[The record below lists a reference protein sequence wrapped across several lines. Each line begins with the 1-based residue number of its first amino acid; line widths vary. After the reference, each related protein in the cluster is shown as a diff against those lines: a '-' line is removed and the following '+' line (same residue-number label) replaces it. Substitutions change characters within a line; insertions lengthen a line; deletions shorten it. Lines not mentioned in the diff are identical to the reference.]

1 MLLTCRICGKSY
13 DGKADSSTVCPECAA
28 EARKTTIR
36 SRVCRECG
44 QTFQGGPRAWYCPE
58 CRAERKKEQKH
69 RYQTAGAVRPIG
81 STDVCA
87 RCGQE
92 YTVSNGLQKY
102 CPDCA
107 DEAIRA
113 VVAAHKRE
121 YNRTVEMPR
130 RRIRREQARIPA
142 HGLRNTLSVTE
153 LLDNARNVL
162 HLSQRDIATI
172 CRADPSAV
180 CRWYAGDRRPSRK
193 EVFRLLCFANNF
205 DAAIPPSK
213 ILKLRRHLALTQSEF
228 AAYVGVTT
236 NTVASWEHGE
246 FAPRGANAKKLLRL
260 AENPAEFGVPP
271 VFYHHQIVSLRNR
284 LGIDKDAFAVL
295 LGADADTV
303 TKLEAGSIRANLE
316 QRKKLAPLQDSVPPL
331 RRRSETQTDLIGKR
345 FGKLTVIAKA
355 APYVSPSGTKLP
367 QWHCKCDCGNE
378 TIVHQ
383 YPLLHGKTRSCGC
396 LRINRPNARADLTGK
411 RFGKLTAIAEVEP
424 YISPS
429 GNKSPR
435 WLCKCDCGN
444 EVVVQHYSLL
454 YGKTRSC
461 GCLYKERPREKKE

>member
-13 DGKADSSTVCPECAA
+13 DGNVQSSTVCPECAA

-36 SRVCRECG
+36 PRVCRECG
-44 QTFQGGPRAWYCPE
+44 QTFSGGPRAWYCPE

-81 STDVCA
+81 STDVCV
-87 RCGQE
+87 RCGKE

-107 DEAIRA
+107 VEAVRA

-121 YNRTVEMPR
+121 YNRAVDVPR

-162 HLSQRDIATI
+162 HLSQRDVATI

-180 CRWYAGDRRPSRK
+180 CRWYSGDQHPSLK
-193 EVFRLLCFANNF
+193 QVSRLLRFANNF

-228 AAYVGVTT
+228 AAYMGVSA
-236 NTVASWEHGE
+236 NTVAYWEHGE
-246 FAPRGANAKKLLRL
+246 FAPRGANAQKLLRL
-260 AENPAEFGVPP
+260 AETPAEFGVPP
-271 VFYHHQIVSLRNR
+271 VFHRHQIASLRNR

-295 LGADADTV
+295 LDTDAATV
-303 TKLEAGSIRANLE
+303 IKLEAGSIRANLE
-316 QRKKLAPLQDSVPPL
+316 QRKKIASLQDFAPPL

-367 QWHCKCDCGNE
+367 QWLCKCDCGNE

-396 LRINRPNARADLTGK
+396 LR
-411 RFGKLTAIAEVEP
+411 
-424 YISPS
+424 
-429 GNKSPR
+429 
-435 WLCKCDCGN
+435 
-444 EVVVQHYSLL
+444 
-454 YGKTRSC
+454 
-461 GCLYKERPREKKE
+461 KERTREKKE